1 MGRGSLHAATLA
13 LAGAAVAASL
23 AAQSPSA
30 AAPLAM
36 HEWGTF
42 TSVAGP
48 DGLAVRWLP
57 QSGPTDLPCF
67 VEHSPYPFKGDISGT
82 VRMETPVIYFYARQ
96 ALDASVDVR
105 FPQGIITEWYPHAV
119 VTWDG
124 QGLTSG
130 TGTILWPRVRILPD
144 ARDPFPTENGKSH
157 YYAARETEASPL
169 RAGEQPEKF
178 LFYRGV
184 GQFQP
189 PLAAVANADGG
200 ASLRSLRGMPIGDV
214 ILFEN
219 RRGAM
224 TFSMPHLS
232 TATATLPRPDLDD
245 ASGAP
250 LTELTRVLVANGL
263 YEKEAQA
270 MVETWKDSWFEEGSR
285 LLYIVPRVD
294 VDAILPLTIAPA
306 PSAIARVFV
315 GRIELVTPATIRD
328 VTAAIASND
337 RAVLDRY
344 GRFLRPIAERTGLA
358 ARLPAAAPVR
368 PSCR

>member
-1 MGRGSLHAATLA
+1 MGRKFFHAAA
-13 LAGAAVAASL
+13 LAVVGAAVAPAL
-23 AAQSPSA
+23 AAQSPSVA
-30 AAPLAM
+30 VALTM

-57 QSGPTDLPCF
+57 QSGPADLPCF
-67 VEHSPYPFKGDISGT
+67 VERSPYQFKGRISGT

-119 VTWDG
+119 VSWNGPALNTG
-124 QGLTSG
+124 S
-130 TGTILWPRVRILPD
+130 GTILWPKVGIRPD

-157 YYAARETEASPL
+157 YYAARETAASPL
-169 RAGEQPEKF
+169 RAGDQPEKF

-200 ASLRSLRGMPIGDV
+200 ASLRSLRGIPIGDV
-214 ILFEN
+214 VLFEN

-224 TFSMPHLS
+224 TFSSHHLAG
-232 TATATLPRPDLDD
+232 ATATLPRPDLDD

-250 LTELTRVLVANGL
+250 LMELKHMLAAHGL
-263 YEKEAQA
+263 YDQEAEA

-285 LLYIVPRVD
+285 LLYIVSRVD
-294 VDAILPLTIAPA
+294 VDAILPLTIVPR
-306 PSAIARVFV
+306 PSAVARVFV
-315 GRIELVTPATIRD
+315 GRIELLTPATLRD
-328 VTAAIASND
+328 VKAAMTSND
-337 RAVLDRY
+337 GALLATY
-344 GRFLRPIAERTGLA
+344 GRFLEPIAERAGLS
-358 ARLPAAAPVR
+358 ARLPAAAPAV